1 MKILTYELEPFD
13 ELDEP
18 DDEDDVKELAR
29 SPAGVTFDSESLEFW
44 YTSPLSM
51 RSIREVVIQPFAFI
65 AA

>member
-29 SPAGVTFDSESLEFW
+29 SPAGVTFDSESLEF
-44 YTSPLSM
+44 
-51 RSIREVVIQPFAFI
+51 
-65 AA
+65 